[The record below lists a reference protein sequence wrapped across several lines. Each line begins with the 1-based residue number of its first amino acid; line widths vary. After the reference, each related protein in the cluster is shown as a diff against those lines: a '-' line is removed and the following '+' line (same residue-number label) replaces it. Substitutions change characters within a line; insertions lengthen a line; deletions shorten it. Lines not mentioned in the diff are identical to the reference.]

1 MMELNHIIY
10 EDKIAESVEKANKMY
25 DEITMTEADSVSV
38 DFVCDAIVANLSLLF
53 KGKLTKYMAFKILEA
68 TGLTLKRKKD
78 DGKN

>member
-25 DEITMTEADSVSV
+25 NELNAVESDSVSV